1 MMRADRDV
9 ESPAAEIEA
18 PVSGAVDPR
27 ARRRRAAVLVAAST
41 ALAACG
47 AYALRWIGETSLL
60 FVVIGF
66 VVYARAKLGW
76 FG

>member
-1 MMRADRDV
+1 MAVRADV
-9 ESPAAEIEA
+9 ERPTSRAEAPAAC
-18 PVSGAVDPR
+18 PVASPPR
-27 ARRRRAAVLVAAST
+27 GRRVPALVGMGT

-47 AYALRWIGETSLL
+47 AYALGWIGETSLL

-66 VVYARAKLGW
+66 VAYARAKLGW

>member
-1 MMRADRDV
+1 MGVGV
-9 ESPAAEIEA
+9 EVERGEVEAESAAACGGASP
-18 PVSGAVDPR
+18 PR
-27 ARRRRAAVLVAAST
+27 GRRAAALLGMGI

-47 AYALRWIGETSLL
+47 AYALGWIQETSLL

>member
-1 MMRADRDV
+1 MAVRADMGRP
-9 ESPAAEIEA
+9 EGHGEAPAAC
-18 PVSGAVDPR
+18 PVASPPR
-27 ARRRRAAVLVAAST
+27 GRRAAALAGMGI

-47 AYALRWIGETSLL
+47 AYALGWIGETSLL

>member
-1 MMRADRDV
+1 MAVRADV
-9 ESPAAEIEA
+9 ERPESHGEAPAACPVA
-18 PVSGAVDPR
+18 PPPR
-27 ARRRRAAVLVAAST
+27 GRRAAALAGMGI

-47 AYALRWIGETSLL
+47 AYALGWIGETSLL

-66 VVYARAKLGW
+66 VAYARAKLGW

>member
-1 MMRADRDV
+1 MAVGADVDRA
-9 ESPAAEIEA
+9 ESHGETPAACPA
-18 PVSGAVDPR
+18 ASPPR
-27 ARRRRAAVLVAAST
+27 GRRAAALARTAI

-47 AYALRWIGETSLL
+47 AYALGWIGETGLL

-66 VVYARAKLGW
+66 VTYGRAKLGW

>member
-1 MMRADRDV
+1 MGMRTQV
-9 ESPAAEIEA
+9 ERAGAEGGATAACAVSP
-18 PVSGAVDPR
+18 SPR
-27 ARRRRAAVLVAAST
+27 GRRAAALAGT
-41 ALAACG
+41 GIALAACG
-47 AYALRWIGETSLL
+47 AYALGWIGETTLL

>member
-1 MMRADRDV
+1 MGM
-9 ESPAAEIEA
+9 
-18 PVSGAVDPR
+18 
-27 ARRRRAAVLVAAST
+27 

-47 AYALRWIGETSLL
+47 AYALGWIGETSLL

>member
-1 MMRADRDV
+1 MGVGV
-9 ESPAAEIEA
+9 EVERPEVGAEPAAACGVGSRPI
-18 PVSGAVDPR
+18 G
-27 ARRRRAAVLVAAST
+27 RRAAALVGT
-41 ALAACG
+41 GIALAACG
-47 AYALRWIGETSLL
+47 AYALGWIEETSLL

>member
-1 MMRADRDV
+1 MAVGADVDRP
-9 ESPAAEIEA
+9 ETGAEAPAAC
-18 PVSGAVDPR
+18 AVASRPR
-27 ARRRRAAVLVAAST
+27 GRRAAALVGSGI

-47 AYALRWIGETSLL
+47 AYALGWIGETSLL

-66 VVYARAKLGW
+66 VVYARATLGW

>member
-1 MMRADRDV
+1 MAIGAGVDRPETDAGA
-9 ESPAAEIEA
+9 PA
-18 PVSGAVDPR
+18 GCAVDARPR
-27 ARRRRAAVLVAAST
+27 GRRAAALVGAGI

-47 AYALRWIGETSLL
+47 AYALGWIGETSLL

>member
-1 MMRADRDV
+1 MGVRV
-9 ESPAAEIEA
+9 EVQRPEVRTGSAA
-18 PVSGAVDPR
+18 PCGVGSRPR
-27 ARRRRAAVLVAAST
+27 GRRAAALLGTAI

-47 AYALRWIGETSLL
+47 AYALGWIEETSLL